1 MQLSAEVGFSRK
13 TEAYN
18 ITFLTMTLVMWH
30 HDLRML
36 ILYIVSVSIKMQQG
50 TLFSNAKS
58 ISS

>member
-1 MQLSAEVGFSRK
+1 MQLSAEVGFRRK

-18 ITFLTMTLVMWH
+18 TTFLTMTLVMWH

-50 TLFSNAKS
+50 TLFSNAK
-58 ISS
+58 